1 MDKFFKL
8 KERGTTVR
16 TEFIAGMTT
25 FFAMVYIL
33 MVNANMFADPFGD
46 GSNPLGVSYGAI
58 YIATAIAAV
67 IGTVLAGLL
76 SNLPLAQASGMGLN
90 AFFVYTVCI
99 GFGLSYANALV
110 LILIEGIV
118 FILLTVTGLRKKIFD
133 ALPDSV
139 RSAIPAGIGLF
150 IALLGLQNAG
160 IVVPSESTCV
170 DLASFNLL
178 KQHWSDIM
186 PMLVTLCTF
195 LAIVI
200 MSHKKFKGAVLI
212 GIIGGMAL
220 YYLLGLT
227 VDGFYDNFN
236 IQVISPAQAFSEF
249 SAQSLFKVFT
259 EGFDFSAF
267 AAKHGNAN
275 LILTIVT
282 TALAFCMVDMFDTLG
297 TLYAACERANLLDEK
312 GEPLNMNKGMLSDAI
327 ATSLGAIC
335 GTSTVTTFSE
345 VNAGVAAGGR
355 TGLTSVFCGIFF
367 FIAMFLSP
375 IAQLVPGCATA
386 AALIYVGVLML
397 GSVKN
402 IDWSDFKTSVPAFLT
417 LAIMPFTYNI
427 SYGIA
432 FGLISYIVISTF
444 CGDFKKIKGSSWV
457 IAALFIAML
466 LLTH

>member
-1 MDKFFKL
+1 MERFFKL
-8 KERGTTVR
+8 KERGTTVK

-58 YIATAIAAV
+58 YIATAISAV
-67 IGTVLAGLL
+67 VGTVLAGLL
-76 SNLPLAQASGMGLN
+76 ANLPLAQASGMGLN

-110 LILIEGIV
+110 LILIEGIT

-133 ALPDSV
+133 ALPNAV
-139 RSAIPAGIGLF
+139 RVAIPSGIGLF

-160 IVVPSESTCV
+160 IVVPSSSTCV

-178 KQHWSDIM
+178 TQSWGDIM
-186 PMLVTLCTF
+186 PMLVTLCTL

-200 MSHKKFKGAVLI
+200 MSQKKVRGAVLI
-212 GIIGGMAL
+212 GILGGMGL

-227 VDGFYDNFN
+227 VEGFYADLQIN
-236 IQVISPAQAFSEF
+236 VISPIQAFKEF
-249 SAQSLFKVFT
+249 GDQSLLKVFT
-259 EGFDFSAF
+259 EGFDFSAYT
-267 AAKHGNAN
+267 AEHGNAN

-312 GEPLNMNKGMLSDAI
+312 GEPLNMNEGMLSDAI
-327 ATSLGAIC
+327 ATTTGALC

-355 TGLTSVFCGIFF
+355 TGLTSVFCGAFF
-367 FIAMFLSP
+367 FVAMFLSP

-386 AALIYVGVLML
+386 AALIYVGLLMMA
-397 GSVKN
+397 SIKN
-402 IDWSDFKTSVPAFLT
+402 VDWDDYKIAVPAFLT

-432 FGLISYIVISTF
+432 FGLISYIVISVF
-444 CGDFKKIKGSSWV
+444 CGDGKKIKASSWI
-457 IAALFIAML
+457 IALLFVAML

>member
-1 MDKFFKL
+1 MDRFFKIT
-8 KERGTTVR
+8 ERNTTIR

-33 MVNANMFADPFGD
+33 MVNANMFANPFGD
-46 GSNPLGVSYGAI
+46 GSNPLDVSYGAI
-58 YIATAIAAV
+58 YIATAISAIV
-67 IGTVLAGLL
+67 GTALAGII

-110 LILIEGIV
+110 LILAEGLT

-133 ALPDSV
+133 SLPNAV
-139 RSAIPAGIGLF
+139 RVAIPGGIGLF

-160 IVVPSESTCV
+160 IVVSDASTCV

-178 KQHWSDIM
+178 TQSWGSIM
-186 PMLVTLCTF
+186 PMVVTLCTF

-200 MSHKKFKGAVLI
+200 MSHKNIRGAVLI
-212 GIIGGMAL
+212 GILGGMGL

-227 VDGFYDNFN
+227 VDGFYAALEITF
-236 IQVISPAQAFSEF
+236 VSPFQAFREF
-249 SAQSLFKVFT
+249 SSQSLFRVLRS
-259 EGFDFSAF
+259 GFDFSAYT
-267 AAKHGNAN
+267 AQHGSAN
-275 LILTIVT
+275 LILTILT

-297 TLYAACERANLLDEK
+297 TLYAACERAGLMDEK
-312 GEPLNMNKGMLSDAI
+312 GDPLNMNEGMLSDAI
-327 ATSLGAIC
+327 ATTIGALC

-355 TGLTSVFCGIFF
+355 TGLTSVFCSFF
-367 FIAMFLSP
+367 FLIAMFLSP
-375 IAQLVPGCATA
+375 IAQLIPSCTTA
-386 AALIYVGVLML
+386 AALIYVGFLMVV
-397 GSVKN
+397 SVRN
-402 IDWSDFKTSVPAFLT
+402 INWDDLKIAIPAFLT
-417 LAIMPFTYNI
+417 LAVMPFTYNI

-432 FGLISYIVISTF
+432 FGLISYIIISVF
-444 CGDFKKIKGSSWV
+444 CGDLKKIKGSSWI
-457 IAALFIAML
+457 IAGLFIAML